1 MRYEKRTYSD
11 SADIAYCTGA
21 TVNAVGGHYMENS
34 ENRFPEELVQIRI
47 QADSS
52 YQIKRIM
59 ENLKMIK
66 GFELMSESGIK
77 RNNGAG
83 PKLRLF
89 ATLKDLKAE
98 KKKLQKKNRYNK
110 FN

>member
-1 MRYEKRTYSD
+1 
-11 SADIAYCTGA
+11 
-21 TVNAVGGHYMENS
+21 MENT

-59 ENLKMIK
+59 ESMKMVK

-77 RNNGAG
+77 RNNGVG

>member
-1 MRYEKRTYSD
+1 
-11 SADIAYCTGA
+11 
-21 TVNAVGGHYMENS
+21 MENS

-59 ENLKMIK
+59 ECMKMVK

>member
-1 MRYEKRTYSD
+1 
-11 SADIAYCTGA
+11 
-21 TVNAVGGHYMENS
+21 MENS

-52 YQIKRIM
+52 YQIKRII
-59 ENLKMIK
+59 ESLNMIK
-66 GFELMSESGIK
+66 GYELMSESGIK

-89 ATLKDLKAE
+89 ATLKALKAE

>member
-1 MRYEKRTYSD
+1 
-11 SADIAYCTGA
+11 
-21 TVNAVGGHYMENS
+21 MENT

-59 ENLKMIK
+59 ESMKMVK

-98 KKKLQKKNRYNK
+98 KKILQKKNRYNK

>member
-1 MRYEKRTYSD
+1 
-11 SADIAYCTGA
+11 
-21 TVNAVGGHYMENS
+21 MENS

-59 ENLKMIK
+59 ESMKMVK

-89 ATLKDLKAE
+89 AKLKDLKAE
-98 KKKLQKKNRYNK
+98 KNKFQKKKRYNK

>member
-1 MRYEKRTYSD
+1 
-11 SADIAYCTGA
+11 
-21 TVNAVGGHYMENS
+21 MENT
-34 ENRFPEELVQIRI
+34 ENRFPAELVQIRI

-59 ENLKMIK
+59 ESMKMVK